1 MSRVGA
7 ATRRLF
13 REPLVQ
19 FLLAGATLFLLYEVS
34 AGGGSERNDR
44 IVVDAGRS
52 ERLAAEFA
60 RTWMRPPTRAE
71 LDGLIQDFVTEEVLY
86 REALALGLDRD
97 DLVVRRR
104 MRQKMEFLNDDLA
117 ENHQPTDAEL
127 QAFLDANS
135 DKYRRPARLGFV
147 QVFVGS
153 EGRAPE
159 MRIEADRLLAQL
171 KAEPAAAAIPG
182 TLGRPSLL
190 PDQLKDATWDEIEA
204 IFGRAFAAALELA
217 PLDVWAG
224 PFESSYGLHLV
235 RVTLR
240 EPGSGPPLAEI
251 RSDVEREWSYQQRQR
266 ARQAFYEILRER
278 YDVSIEMPEDEAGP
292 ELSARSP

>member
-1 MSRVGA
+1 MTRIGA
-7 ATRRLF
+7 ATRRLL

-19 FLLAGATLFLLYEVS
+19 FLLAGATLFLLYEAS
-34 AGGGSERNDR
+34 TSGESERNDR
-44 IVVDAGRS
+44 IAIDARRI

-117 ENHQPTDAEL
+117 ENRQPTDAEL
-127 QAFLDANS
+127 QAFLDANP
-135 DKYRRPARLGFV
+135 DKFRRPARLGFV

-153 EGRAPE
+153 DGRAPE
-159 MRIEADRLLAQL
+159 TRIEADRLLARL

-190 PDQLKDATWDEIEA
+190 PDQLKDATRDEVEA
-204 IFGRAFAAALELA
+204 VFGRAFATALQLA

-224 PFESSYGLHLV
+224 PIESSYGLHLV

-240 EPGSGPPLAEI
+240 EPGSVPQLTEI
-251 RSDVEREWSYQQRQR
+251 RSAVEREWSYLQRQQ
-266 ARQAFYEILRER
+266 ARQAFYEVLRER
-278 YDVSIEMPEDEAGP
+278 YDVSIEIPKDGAEAK
-292 ELSARSP
+292 LSARSP